1 MICHFVKLSFD
12 LFVTFYHLKSSWRF
26 WAKTSKHNPADLPL
40 RRIKKINLPLKLQL
54 QSLHWLFGLIE
65 TSPFPPSTCCFPNTK
80 KLYFGFTCILKSSLP
95 LPRRAKH
102 FIGQFMTA
110 DDSIKCQCTH
120 SGMTGQVGGF
130 QNPGVCLQ
138 AFPYL
143 YSLPPPCYFYSRR
156 FFAWSRSSFFALK
169 RHGFQF

>member
-1 MICHFVKLSFD
+1 M
-12 LFVTFYHLKSSWRF
+12 
-26 WAKTSKHNPADLPL
+26 PL

-54 QSLHWLFGLIE
+54 QSLHWSFGLIE
-65 TSPFPPSTCCFPNTK
+65 TSPFPPSTRCFPNTK

-110 DDSIKCQCTH
+110 DDSIKCQWTH

-130 QNPGVCLQ
+130 QNPEVCLQ

-143 YSLPPPCYFYSRR
+143 SSLPPPRYFYSHR
-156 FFAWSRSSFFALK
+156 FLHDLLLSFLILCSETTWK
-169 RHGFQF
+169 L